1 MKRLWMGIVGTV
13 ARIGGAFMVGRILS
27 VLNANTEQCIIAIG
41 GLIIC
46 AAGFMLAGY
55 EGAM

>member
-1 MKRLWMGIVGTV
+1 MKSFWMSIMGTV
-13 ARIGGAFMVGRILS
+13 ARIGGAFMIGHVLS
-27 VLNANTEQCIIAIG
+27 VLNANTEQCIMAIG

>member
-1 MKRLWMGIVGTV
+1 MKYFWMGIIGTIMRV
-13 ARIGGAFMVGRILS
+13 GGAFMVGHILS
-27 VLNANTEQCIIAIG
+27 VLGANTEQCIIGIG

>member
-1 MKRLWMGIVGTV
+1 MKRFWMGVVGTV
-13 ARIGGAFMVGRILS
+13 ARIGGAFMVGHVLS
-27 VLNANTEQCIIAIG
+27 VLNANTEQSIMAIG